1 MREFGLNEE
10 EIKIME
16 EHLLHDKGLNIT
28 QENSMGLSA
37 DNRIS
42 NFTILEQNK
51 LRKAIAK
58 PKGSALDQI
67 KSLFYSKG
75 KECGARE
82 VFLDYVWNVQ
92 FAMQF
97 SYSFS
102 LLHTTAYSVIGIQ
115 NLELNRRF
123 PRIYW
128 QTACL
133 NADSDSIST
142 DSKDIDYEKIANGIG
157 KMKENGVTVK
167 LPSINKSTL
176 EFSPDVE
183 HNAIVYGLKPV
194 KNINNEIVDHI
205 IANRPYH
212 SLDDV
217 LTKLYDTK
225 LITNKHLISIVKSGM
240 LDEFG
245 ERKKIMMDVVKYIT
259 DLKTNL
265 TLANIKLLLEADI
278 LSERPEYE
286 LVLLRENI
294 KNKVLRKVQTGK
306 SKTKHKIFKVED
318 TELYD
323 RLIGNEAIVNVVGS
337 YYEVDEKNSRKS
349 LIRRLKI

>member
-1 MREFGLNEE
+1 
-10 EIKIME
+10 
-16 EHLLHDKGLNIT
+16 
-28 QENSMGLSA
+28 
-37 DNRIS
+37 
-42 NFTILEQNK
+42 
-51 LRKAIAK
+51 
-58 PKGSALDQI
+58 
-67 KSLFYSKG
+67 
-75 KECGARE
+75 
-82 VFLDYVWNVQ
+82 
-92 FAMQF
+92 
-97 SYSFS
+97 
-102 LLHTTAYSVIGIQ
+102 
-115 NLELNRRF
+115 
-123 PRIYW
+123 
-128 QTACL
+128 
-133 NADSDSIST
+133 
-142 DSKDIDYEKIANGIG
+142 
-157 KMKENGVTVK
+157 MKENGVTVK

-337 YYEVDEKNSRKS
+337 HYEVDEKEFKKSSIRK
-349 LIRRLKI
+349 LKI